1 MEKRNVRVS
10 FHRAG
15 NGRGASITL
24 SIPWLRKLGV
34 SEEEQDVI
42 LTYDEKKITL
52 EKK

>member
-15 NGRGASITL
+15 NGRGARITL
-24 SIPWLRKLGV
+24 SIPWLRKMGIL
-34 SEEEQDVI
+34 EEAKEVE